1 MKNHSQVL
9 RLVALIVSLFPF
21 ALHVPA
27 VLAQEKPIRV
37 RAMGEELGDEAL
49 AAANYYSALDN
60 YRVTWAGLQ
69 SSADSPAR
77 QLRLEAL
84 AAKMAKASVKGDA
97 PSTETSEFHSQ
108 KGQAF
113 FKLAKSP
120 ADFEK
125 AVQEFE
131 MAVSGPSIGGPGAKI
146 YSVVGGAPW
155 VFEYHFNLATAYK
168 SAGQLNK
175 ALGSSKIATIL
186 ALSDKDRRDALALR
200 AQIEAAIEIRVS
212 QARGQ

>member
-1 MKNHSQVL
+1 MQIQVL
-9 RLVALIVSLFPF
+9 RLVALIVLLFPF
-21 ALHVPA
+21 TLHVPA
-27 VLAQEKPIRV
+27 VLAQQTPMQPTLRIIP
-37 RAMGEELGDEAL
+37 MGEELGDQWL
-49 AAANYYSALDN
+49 AAGNYYSALTN
-60 YRVTWAGLQ
+60 YDEAWRKLKAQG
-69 SSADSPAR
+69 DSPAI

-84 AAKMAKASVKGDA
+84 AEKMVKASAKGDTPA
-97 PSTETSEFHSQ
+97 RETSEFHSQ
-108 KGQAF
+108 KGQAL

-125 AVQEFE
+125 AVREFE
-131 MAVSGPSIGGPGAKI
+131 LAVSFPPYGQ
-146 YSVVGGAPW
+146 GAPW

-200 AQIEAAIEIRVS
+200 AHIEAAIEIRVS
-212 QARGQ
+212 QTRQR